1 LVFPVN
7 VRFSFPLTLSHR
19 HDDLV
24 VGPESRTHSHDLTV
38 VVFIG
43 GLGFDPASGTVID
56 PRYGPVSLGEMQQ
69 GLVSLFDSYDGK
81 DLSEMLGIRPTFP
94 SLVLSM
100 RERLLLQWPNVE
112 VSIRCPDEGW
122 EVQA

>member
-1 LVFPVN
+1 VFPVN

-19 HDDLV
+19 HDGLV
-24 VGPESRTHSHDLTV
+24 VGPESRPHSHDLTV

-56 PRYGPVSLGEMQQ
+56 PRYGPISLGEMQRSMF
-69 GLVSLFDSYDGK
+69 SLLGTYDGK
-81 DLSEMLGIRPTFP
+81 DLSEIPGIRPTFP
-94 SLVLSM
+94 SLALSM

-112 VSIRCPDEGW
+112 VSIRCADEGW

>member
-1 LVFPVN
+1 MFPVN
-7 VRFSFPLTLSHR
+7 VRFSYDLAISHR
-19 HDDLV
+19 HDGLL
-24 VGPESRTHSHDLTV
+24 VGPESRPHPHDLTV

-56 PRYGPVSLGEMQQ
+56 PRYGPVSLGEMQR
-69 GLVSLFDSYDGK
+69 GLSSLFGTYDGK
-81 DLSEMLGIRPTFP
+81 DLSEFLGIRPTFP
-94 SLVLSM
+94 SLALSM

-112 VSIRCPDEGW
+112 VSIRCADEGW

>member
-1 LVFPVN
+1 VFPVN
-7 VRFSFPLTLSHR
+7 VRFSYPLRITHR
-19 HDDLV
+19 HDDV
-24 VGPESRTHSHDLTV
+24 DVGPESRPHPHDLTV

-56 PRYGPVSLGEMQQ
+56 PRYGPVLLGEMQQ
-69 GLVSLFDSYDGK
+69 RIRSLLGPYDGK
-81 DLSEMLGIRPTFP
+81 DLSEILGIRPTFP
-94 SLVLSM
+94 SLVLSLK
-100 RERLLLQWPNVE
+100 ERMLLQWPDVE